1 MFCCEIWEMS
11 SNTFYYRTSLM
22 VTSENTVKSLLNKKY
37 QQLKHM
43 KYCDIINKH
52 DQAYI

>member
-11 SNTFYYRTSLM
+11 SNTFYDRTPLM
-22 VTSENTVKSLLNKKY
+22 ATSENTVKSLLNKKY
-37 QQLKHM
+37 QQLKYM
-43 KYCDIINKH
+43 KYYDIINKH